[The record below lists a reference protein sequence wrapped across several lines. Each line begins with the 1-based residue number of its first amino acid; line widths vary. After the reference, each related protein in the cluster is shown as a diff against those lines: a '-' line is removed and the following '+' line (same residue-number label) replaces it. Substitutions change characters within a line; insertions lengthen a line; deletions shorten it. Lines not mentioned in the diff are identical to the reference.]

1 MPPSSRPTRL
11 VALATLLG
19 AVGLGCPTQQRVPLA
34 LHGSVDDALVTI
46 DDRYVGKLGEVERRG
61 VGLLPGRHRIT
72 VEQVGFFPFD
82 VLVEA
87 DEAPL
92 DVEVELERV
101 PD

>member
-1 MPPSSRPTRL
+1 MSAASHPTRIL
-11 VALATLLG
+11 ALGTLLG
-19 AVGLGCPTQQRVPLA
+19 VVGLACPTQQRVPLS
-34 LHGSVDDALVTI
+34 LHGAVDDALVTI

-87 DEAPL
+87 VEAPL
-92 DVEVELERV
+92 EVTVELERV